1 MMRRRFLPWMT
12 LNALVVSTGLLAC
25 PIAALARGPGSRIGL
40 PAGGGRYAD
49 IELALRT
56 GKYEAAKRLAEDRS
70 HRTPRDLRLSI
81 LAARADQALG
91 LDVEARR
98 ALEEAVASAPDDRPA
113 CDALMR
119 LLARLGD
126 RPALAPLIARSYADW
141 NGGRIDKSKPGELR
155 AVATAVRLDNNW
167 KDANETLREA
177 VLADPRA
184 VEANLDWGWM
194 FLEKHT
200 ASEAEASFRAVL
212 AVDPE
217 HPDAHVGLARAALEQ
232 RYDAATARLHLAR
245 ALAVNPRHAGALA
258 LRAELALDTEDFAA
272 AAADVAALR
281 STNPHD
287 PGAAQVA
294 GAAALLLDDAA
305 TYARERDGYRARQAG
320 NAEFF
325 AFVTDALTR
334 QRRYDEAR
342 AVAEEGVAADH
353 ENARCL
359 SALATTLLRLGDEP
373 AGLEVLR
380 RAWKLDPYDARTY
393 NLLNLFEKVI
403 PARYVTLT
411 TAHLRFRI
419 EPAARPAVEAVIAP
433 FLEETYRRYVTRYG
447 FEPRGPVTFELY
459 GDPAHFA
466 VRTVGLPSIGVS
478 GVCFGRVIT
487 SLAPTNHAFNWGMVL
502 AHELAHVFAI
512 QLSRSRVPRWFTE
525 GLSEVET
532 LRARPEW
539 ARHDEVALWGAGK
552 RGELPPL
559 TELSNAF
566 VNAHDAEG
574 AVRAYAHAALAMEF
588 LERRF
593 GFGSIRSALV
603 AYGRGERGPAVLE
616 RLAGMPAAR
625 LETAFRSEL
634 AARWAGYEKQYL
646 PTQVLR
652 RARPDGAPATAA
664 RPDRI
669 GVAVDIPAEVGR
681 GLAALAAGDAVTARA
696 ALARAQGARQPSIDD
711 QAGIL
716 FLAAELALAR
726 RDADAAVSALQALL
740 GLGPPASHDGYDVR
754 VRLALAEVHRRNA
767 AAAEA
772 HLRRAVAFDETR
784 VEPHGLLAELFA
796 EQHRVADRLAELE
809 AVLRLEPQNAA
820 LAKELVLG
828 SARAGRSARVQWA
841 AAIAVFIDP
850 ADADVHA
857 ALGRALLATGQ
868 PAAAALAFERA
879 LLFRPVD
886 GPALHAALAEVYTKL
901 GDARR
906 AAAHRAAG
914 AP

>member
-1 MMRRRFLPWMT
+1 MMRPSFLPR
-12 LNALVVSTGLLAC
+12 LGLQTAAVTATV
-25 PIAALARGPGSRIGL
+25 IAFLGAAPARERGT
-40 PAGGGRYAD
+40 RYAD

-56 GKYEAAKRLAEDRS
+56 GKHQAAKRLAEERS
-70 HRTPRDLRLSI
+70 RGAPHDLRLTI

-91 LDVEARR
+91 LDAEARR
-98 ALEEAVASAPDDRPA
+98 ALEDAVASAPDDLPA
-113 CDALMR
+113 RDELMR
-119 LLARLGD
+119 LLARQGD
-126 RPALAPLIARSYADW
+126 RAALAPLIARSYTDW
-141 NGGRIDKSKPGELR
+141 NGGSIDKTRPRDLI
-155 AVATAVRLDNNW
+155 AIATAVRLDNNW
-167 KDANETLREA
+167 KDANETLREG
-177 VLADPRA
+177 VRADPRA

-194 FLEKHT
+194 FLEKHA

-232 RYDAATARLHLAR
+232 RYDATTARRELAR
-245 ALAVNPRHAGALA
+245 ALAIDPSHAGALA
-258 LRAELALDTEDFAA
+258 LRAELALDTEDLAA

-281 STNPHD
+281 RTNPHD
-287 PGAAQVA
+287 PSAAQVA
-294 GAAALLLDDAA
+294 AAAALLLDDPAA
-305 TYARERDGYRARQAG
+305 YARERDGYRAWQPG
-320 NAEFF
+320 NAAFF

-342 AVAEEGVAADH
+342 AVAEEGVAADSQ
-353 ENARCL
+353 NARCL

-393 NLLNLFEKVI
+393 NLLNLFEKII
-403 PARYVTLT
+403 PARYTTLY
-411 TAHLRFRI
+411 TAHLRFRV
-419 EPAARPAVEAVIAP
+419 EPATRPAIEAVVGP
-433 FLEETYRRYVTRYG
+433 FLEETYRRYVARYG

-459 GDPAHFA
+459 GDAAHFA
-466 VRTVGLPSIGVS
+466 VRTVGLPGIGVS

-532 LRARPEW
+532 MRARPEW
-539 ARHDEVALWGAGK
+539 ARHDDVALWGAWK
-552 RGELPPL
+552 RGELPSL
-559 TELSNAF
+559 TELSNSF
-566 VNAHDAEG
+566 INAHDAES
-574 AVRAYAHAALAMEF
+574 AVRAYAHAALAMDF

-593 GFGSIRSALV
+593 GFGRIRSALV

-625 LETAFRSEL
+625 LEAAFREEL
-634 AARWAGYEKQYL
+634 AQRWARYDQQYL

-652 RARPDGAPATAA
+652 RPRPDTERATVGAN
-664 RPDRI
+664 
-669 GVAVDIPAEVGR
+669 VDL
-681 GLAALAAGDAVTARA
+681 GLSALAEGDAATARA
-696 ALARAQGARQPSIDD
+696 ALARAQRARQPSIDD
-711 QAGIL
+711 QAGMH

-726 RDADAAVSALQALL
+726 RDADAAIMALQALL
-740 GLGPPASHDGYDVR
+740 GLGAPASHDGYDVR
-754 VRLALAEVHRRNA
+754 VRLALAEVHRRNGA
-767 AAAEA
+767 EAEA
-772 HLRRAVAFDETR
+772 HLRRAVAFDDTR

-796 EQHRVADRLAELE
+796 DQHREADRLAELE

-828 SARAGRSARVQWA
+828 SARAGRSARVLWA
-841 AAIAVFIDP
+841 APVAVFIDP

-857 ALGRALLATGQ
+857 ALGRALVATGQ
-868 PAAAALAFERA
+868 PTAAALVFERA
-879 LLFRPVD
+879 LLFHPVD
-886 GPALHAALAEVYTKL
+886 GAALHAILAELYSKL
-901 GDARR
+901 GDAKR
-906 AAAHRAAG
+906 AAAHRTAG